1 VVTRDD
7 VALAVPNE
15 FEYQVS
21 QLDGQAEKVALQV
34 VVAGL
39 LRNLDIA
46 DFVCQ
51 RIDADLQW

>member
-39 LRNLDIA
+39 LRNLDIT

-51 RIDADLQW
+51 GIDADLQW